1 MGTNDVNFR
10 YLIEGAFTHINGLPL
25 GDGDIV
31 NAYWCNDRIV
41 FKVTAMNTIYHSV
54 T

>member
-31 NAYWCNDRIV
+31 NAY
-41 FKVTAMNTIYHSV
+41 
-54 T
+54 